1 MNRRV
6 FRGVMSDIDLRLLR
20 VFDAVVSQGGFA
32 AAEVA
37 LNKSRSAI
45 SMDISDLEQRLSATL
60 CRRGSGGFSL
70 TREGEK
76 IHTAARALFADLDR
90 FRDSVN
96 EALSNLSGK
105 IAIAMTDDLVD
116 SPYLPLGR
124 AVESFRVANPDV
136 FIQIRV
142 ASNMSVA
149 QSVINAE
156 SDFGFAGKVRPVSG
170 VEFTPLFEETSLAYC
185 GSLHPLFYVPD
196 DQLDLETVLE
206 SDFIKVS
213 VAEKQEP
220 GNLLER
226 ILVSSEADNMDARA
240 MMITSGNY
248 IGFLPLDYA
257 SGMVARKQIRPLLA
271 ESLHIK
277 NTIYQILRS
286 GREQSPIYKEFL
298 RCLDMAKRARTPVQE
313 AVLPN

>member
-1 MNRRV
+1 
-6 FRGVMSDIDLRLLR
+6 MSDIDLRLLR

-45 SMDISDLEQRLSATL
+45 SMDISDLEQRLAATL

-105 IAIAMTDDLVD
+105 IVIAMTDDLVD
-116 SPYLPLGR
+116 SPHLPLGD
-124 AVESFRVANPDV
+124 AVESFRFANPDV
-136 FIQIRV
+136 YIHIRV

-149 QSVINAE
+149 QSVINAQ
-156 SDFGFAGKVRPVSG
+156 SDIGFAGKVRPVSG

-185 GSLHPLFYVPD
+185 GSMHPLFGFPD
-196 DQLDLETVLE
+196 DQLSLDKVLE

-213 VAEKQEP
+213 VAETQEP

-226 ILVSSEADNMDARA
+226 ILVSSEANNMDARA

-248 IGFLPLDYA
+248 VGFLPFDYA
-257 SGMVARKQIRPLLA
+257 RSMVARKQIRPLLP
-271 ESLHIK
+271 ERLHIK

-286 GREQSPIYKEFL
+286 GREQSPIYREFL
-298 RCLDMAKRARTPVQE
+298 RCLDKAKRARALVSE
-313 AVLPN
+313 AALPI